1 MCGKVEVDG
10 EVGDWIEKKIR
21 ISGWLGAPILWGPQ
35 AAAYLCLY
43 VKTATATGYNSIDL
57 ILPANKESQPNS
69 RILTLMHEAAYFYSE
84 FIFYISRIC
93 LCRWKS
99 YADRLPARQGSIV
112 MSGPRNRKNMYGRKS
127 IRRNTVYQKHL
138 QIFQYKNIFCSSNRN
153 TCMYFNILQLHYSKH
168 SDDVESEEGFN
179 ETGKKPFI
187 WEMYWEIIGLKV
199 SHSVHSISEVF
210 TLLDWHYAVATSL
223 SEIMSTS
230 RTVRLQV
237 LRSRGFALQHNLTTF
252 NSCRMNGVNGDTN
265 NLWSPYSV

>member
-35 AAAYLCLY
+35 AAAYQCLY

-57 ILPANKESQPNS
+57 ILRANKESQPNS

-112 MSGPRNRKNMYGRKS
+112 MSGPRNRKNMYGRKVS
-127 IRRNTVYQKHL
+127 GETQ
-138 QIFQYKNIFCSSNRN
+138 FTKNICK
-153 TCMYFNILQLHYSKH
+153 YFNIRTYFVHP
-168 SDDVESEEGFN
+168 
-179 ETGKKPFI
+179 TGTHACIFI
-187 WEMYWEIIGLKV
+187 SSSYITQNIVMMLNLRRV
-199 SHSVHSISEVF
+199 S
-210 TLLDWHYAVATSL
+210 TKQGKNLLFEKCTG
-223 SEIMSTS
+223 
-230 RTVRLQV
+230 RLLV
-237 LRSRGFALQHNLTTF
+237 
-252 NSCRMNGVNGDTN
+252 
-265 NLWSPYSV
+265 